1 MPVIAR
7 AAAKPLPPEGPA
19 KLFIDEITIGKS
31 KEKKT
36 PFFGLG
42 LRDLGSKL
50 TLKDR
55 VYLTPTSAWKV
66 DALCKSAQLILP
78 DGPYRLTTDDLE
90 NRVVFGVI
98 AYEAMQ
104 DGRQVAKM
112 KTFWRKE
119 YALEQAPD
127 LALIP
132 DPPGVPG
139 PVKLPLVETPA
150 ETEATAAPAPV
161 TATAATP
168 PPVQASPVN
177 TETEAD
183 ASEDSEGVSDEELA
197 EAFAYAKALK
207 AKKATAGVGK

>member
-19 KLFIDEITIGKS
+19 KLLIEEVTFGRS

-36 PFFGLG
+36 PFFGLSLKD
-42 LRDLGSKL
+42 LRSGL

-66 DALCKSAQLILP
+66 DALCKSSGLILP
-78 DGPYRLTTDDLE
+78 EGAYRLTTDDLE
-90 NRVVFGVI
+90 HRLVFGVI
-98 AYEAMQ
+98 VYEAMQ

-127 LALIP
+127 LELLA

-139 PVKLPLVETPA
+139 PAKLPLVESPAEAQAAATPA
-150 ETEATAAPAPV
+150 PSTAAVA
-161 TATAATP
+161 P
-168 PPVQASPVN
+168 PPVQPAPVN
-177 TETEAD
+177 AEVG
-183 ASEDSEGVSDEELA
+183 ASDDSEGVSDEELA
-197 EAFAYAKALK
+197 EAFAYAKSLK
-207 AKKATAGVGK
+207 AQKAAAGVGK